1 VITARRTRLA
11 RVADLHQFRRAI
23 HTIARSS
30 NAAPPSIVVPTAS
43 AARQLVRCLGT
54 GAAWPLTREQ
64 LYDTLHARLRRPPG
78 RLTVIERDAIAQAA
92 AAEAANETPDLSFQV
107 RPGLVAEM
115 LRFYDQLRRQSQRVG
130 RFEELTV
137 EALGG
142 ESASDDRGSIRLMRQ
157 TRFLAA
163 AFRAYERRL
172 HSGGALDEHAL
183 RERLIAEPA
192 ADPLRHLI
200 VTVADWIADPDGLF
214 AADFDLLARLPGL
227 ECLDIV
233 ATDGTLNSGFDERLR
248 NWWPGLEETV
258 ERDLLGVSEQVRPI
272 LLTPDAGNSGQ
283 VWFTFRDREE
293 ELLAV
298 ARRHG
303 NPESRD
309 GLASGS
315 IALVFKHPLP
325 YIYLAPATL
334 GAAGIPYEASDA
346 LPLAAEPVAA
356 AIDLVLELTE
366 KRFVRSALVALL
378 RSPHFRFAN
387 PGGAESREAIA
398 SLDLGLSESRYL
410 GELPNLER
418 LIEEWAGVETR
429 ALALQALLAA
439 VPVCRMLTP
448 LLGPAAASSQ
458 LGLLRDFLRAAWRPL
473 DEDDPFLSRERR
485 SRKAVEDVL
494 TALAGAHRAHH
505 DPPWTIDDLAGAVRR
520 WVGEQTF
527 DPHAATGGIQLL
539 DDQAARYGEFDH
551 LALVGLLEHE
561 WPERPKANIF
571 YPVTMLR
578 SLGWPSEQDRRGASD
593 GRFLDLLSS
602 ATRMVSVSTV
612 TLDDDAVV
620 TRSPQLDEIHRA
632 GLSAMAETARPTPS
646 LPTEA
651 PADGQPA
658 PDRLNPEPRAWLRMR
673 MDRPG
678 RDLPAFHGST
688 GTRPPREWSVSAL
701 ETYLDCPFKFFALHV
716 LKLREEPDDEE
727 VMDPR
732 RQGQLVHTVFESFF
746 KTWQEASRGAITP
759 ADLDDAR
766 RLFEEVVDRELARL
780 PPAEAGLER
789 TRLLGSP
796 AAAGLGEAV
805 FRMEAERPVPVV
817 ERLLEH
823 RLAGAFSIATQE
835 GSREVRLRGKA
846 DRLDLLEDGTFR
858 LIDYKLGWP
867 PNRARALQL
876 PIYGLCAEERL
887 ASYRGRSWALG
898 EAMYLAFKGPKRVV
912 PLFTSAGEK
921 DKSLGEAQTRLA
933 QTIDAIERGEF
944 PPTPDDVYRCE
955 MCDMASVCRKDYV
968 GDVRT

>member
-11 RVADLHQFRRAI
+11 RADDLHQFRRAI
-23 HTIARSS
+23 QAIARASK
-30 NAAPPSIVVPTAS
+30 APPPSIVVPTAS
-43 AARQLVRCLGT
+43 AARQLVRWLGT
-54 GAAWPLTREQ
+54 AASAITREQ
-64 LYDTLHARLRRPPG
+64 LYDTLHARLSRPP
-78 RLTVIERDAIAQAA
+78 RLLTPVERDAIAQAA
-92 AAEAANETPDLSFQV
+92 AVEAASGTPALSFRV

-115 LRFYDQLRRQSQRVG
+115 LRFYDQLRRQSQKVG
-130 RFEELTV
+130 RFEELMV

-142 ESASDDRGSIRLMRQ
+142 ESASDDRGSLRLLRQ

-163 AFRAYERRL
+163 AFRSYEGRL
-172 HSGGALDEHAL
+172 RSGDALDEHAL

-248 NWWPGLEETV
+248 NWWPGLEEISA
-258 ERDLLGVSEQVRPI
+258 RDLAGVPGRIRPT
-272 LLTPDAGNSGQ
+272 LLTPNEGSSGEN
-283 VWFTFRDREE
+283 WFTFRDREE

-303 NPESRD
+303 NPERPD
-309 GLASGS
+309 ASAGGS
-315 IALVFKHPLP
+315 TAVVFKHPLP
-325 YIYLAPATL
+325 YIYAAPAAL
-334 GAAGIPYEASDA
+334 GASGIQYEASDA

-356 AIDLVLELTE
+356 ALDLVLELAET
-366 KRFVRSALVALL
+366 RFVRSALVALL
-378 RSPHFRFAN
+378 DSPHFRFGD
-387 PGGAESREAIA
+387 PDGALSQEAIGR
-398 SLDLGLSESRYL
+398 LDRALSESRYL
-410 GELPNLER
+410 GELPNLEK
-418 LIEEWAGVETR
+418 LSDEWTHLEPR
-429 ALALQALLAA
+429 AVARQALLAA
-439 VPVCRMLTP
+439 IPVCRRLTP
-448 LLGPAAASSQ
+448 LLEAAAASRQIGS
-458 LGLLRDFLRAAWRPL
+458 LLDFLRAAWRPL
-473 DEDDPFLSRERR
+473 DQDDPVHLRERR
-485 SRKAVEDVL
+485 GRQAIEDIL
-494 TALAGAHRAHH
+494 TALADAHRAHH
-505 DPPWTIDDLAGAVRR
+505 DPPWTIDELAGAVRR
-520 WVGEQTF
+520 WVGERTF
-527 DPHAATGGIQLL
+527 DPHAASGGIQLL

-551 LALVGLLEHE
+551 LALVGLLEHD
-561 WPERPKANIF
+561 WPQPPKANIF
-571 YPVTMLR
+571 YPVNMLR
-578 SLGWPSEQDRRGASD
+578 ALGWPPEKDRRGASD
-593 GRFLDLLSS
+593 GRFLDLLTS
-602 ATRMVSVSTV
+602 AIRTVSVSTIA
-612 TLDDDAVV
+612 LDDDAIV
-620 TRSPQLDEIHRA
+620 TRSPQLDEISRA
-632 GLSAMAETARPTPS
+632 GLSEMAERDRRTPG
-646 LPTEA
+646 LPTESVA
-651 PADGQPA
+651 GGQPA
-658 PDRLNPEPRAWLRMR
+658 PDGFDAGPRAWLRMR

-678 RDLPAFHGST
+678 RDLPAFHGSI
-688 GTRPPREWSVSAL
+688 GAQPSGEWSVSAL
-701 ETYLDCPFKFFALHV
+701 ETYLGCPFKFFALHV

-746 KTWQEASRGAITP
+746 RAWQDAGRGAITP

-766 RLFEEVVDRELARL
+766 LLFEDVVDRELAHL

-823 RLAGAFSIATQE
+823 RLDGSFSIATQD

-846 DRLDLLEDGTFR
+846 DRLDLLEDGSFR

-887 ASYRGRSWALG
+887 ARYHGRSWTLG

-912 PLFTSAGEK
+912 PLFTSAADK
-921 DKSLGEAQTRLA
+921 DKALGEAQTRLA
-933 QTIDAIERGEF
+933 QAIDAIERGEF

-955 MCDMASVCRKDYV
+955 ACDMASVCRKDYV